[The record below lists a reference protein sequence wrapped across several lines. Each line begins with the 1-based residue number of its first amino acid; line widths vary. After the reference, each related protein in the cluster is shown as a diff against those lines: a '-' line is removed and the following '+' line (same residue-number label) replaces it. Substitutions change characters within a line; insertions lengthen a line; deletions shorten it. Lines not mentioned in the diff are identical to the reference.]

1 MGSLG
6 TGVQEEGGVEGWGAD
21 RDGELKEGAE
31 KEEKEKKN
39 RSVVCEKE
47 RKGC

>member
-1 MGSLG
+1 M
-6 TGVQEEGGVEGWGAD
+6 QEEGGVEGWGAD